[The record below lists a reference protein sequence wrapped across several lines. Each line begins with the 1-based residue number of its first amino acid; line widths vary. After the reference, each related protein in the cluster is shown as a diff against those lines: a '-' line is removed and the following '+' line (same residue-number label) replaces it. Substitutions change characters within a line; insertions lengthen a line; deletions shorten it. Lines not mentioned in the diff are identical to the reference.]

1 MIKIIEKKI
10 RETIPHKQD
19 NIVLGNFTLAENEP
33 LYQELTYPLE
43 PSENFVP
50 LTTFYSYFGRTI
62 RKPIKIE
69 YDQTPND
76 APITKELV
84 QNLYKEHKANKDYD
98 KRYEEY
104 ITQATLQRDIT
115 TKYEK
120 NYISY
125 IKYLTQK
132 TKIPKDFFE
141 QKRPHTISKYD
152 KHTYITGA
160 TGYGKSETIKLLL
173 HHALNQDEAIIFF
186 DPHGDIAREVAQFKE
201 NKENDKLVYIKPKFS
216 NTFSPKFNPLE
227 FPRTD
232 DTELYEEMISD
243 ASETF
248 LEIMQEVFTA
258 QELSENMKTVL
269 KNCFMVLAQM
279 PDTNLFDILHFMEV
293 KNKEKYISFAKEN
306 ITDATVLFFLNSK
319 LYNDDMKPTR
329 EAIRSRFF
337 NLLQYRTLYKTV
349 VGKESFNLTELIEQ
363 KKLIIFDLS
372 GMNKLPRNLLG
383 KFLIAQIRLIGL
395 ARTKVKPEQR
405 VPCNVFIDECQLF
418 ITESLGEILRE
429 LRKYKIYLT
438 LAQQNVGQNMSS
450 ELKKS
455 VLTNTG
461 IKIVGHSTIGDLK
474 TMADDIGITLKE
486 LQNLKE
492 GEFYVKAQNNIP
504 IKTKMLSHLVQDKH
518 SMSQNEWFEVK
529 LVQKHKYYSEVEE
542 ITLEDTQPVG
552 QYKDP
557 AHNRKPPIAS

>member
-1 MIKIIEKKI
+1 MKIVEKKI
-10 RETIPHKQD
+10 QEAIPQEQGG
-19 NIVLGNFTLAENEP
+19 ITLGNFVLAENESF
-33 LYQELTYPLE
+33 YHFLTHCLE
-43 PSENFVP
+43 SNKDFVP
-50 LTTFYSYFGRTI
+50 LSTFYSYFGRTI

-69 YDQTPND
+69 YDHSPSDTQ
-76 APITKELV
+76 ITKELV
-84 QNLYKEHKANKDYD
+84 QTLYREHQANKGYD

-104 ITQATLQRDIT
+104 IKQATLQRDIT
-115 TKYEK
+115 TQYEK
-120 NYISY
+120 NYTSY

-132 TKIPKDFFE
+132 TSISKDFFDK
-141 QKRPHTISKYD
+141 KRPNTIPKSD

-160 TGYGKSETIKLLL
+160 TGYGKSETVKLLI
-173 HHALNQDEAIIFF
+173 HHYLNQDEAIIFF

-201 NKENDKLVYIKPKFS
+201 NIESDKLVYIKPKLS
-216 NTFSPKFNPLE
+216 TKLSPKFNPLE
-227 FPRTD
+227 FPKTED
-232 DTELYEEMISD
+232 KELYEEMISD

-248 LEIMQEVFTA
+248 LEIMKEVFTA
-258 QELSENMKTVL
+258 QELSENMTTVL

-279 PDTNLFDILHFMEV
+279 PNTNIFDILHFMEK
-293 KNKEKYISFAKEN
+293 KNKEKYISFANEN
-306 ITDATVLFFLNSK
+306 INDATVLFFLRSK

-363 KKLIIFDLS
+363 KKIIIFDLS

-395 ARTKVKPEQR
+395 ARTQIPPSQR
-405 VPCNVFIDECQLF
+405 TPCHIFIDECQLF

-438 LAQQNVGQNMSS
+438 LAQQNVGHNMSS

-461 IKIVGHSTIGDLK
+461 IKMVGHSTTGDLK
-474 TMADDIGITLKE
+474 TMADEIGVSLKE
-486 LQNLKE
+486 IQDLKK
-492 GEFYVKAQNNIP
+492 GEFYVKAENNIP
-504 IKTKMLSHLVQDKH
+504 IKTKMLSHLVEDRH
-518 SMSQNEWFEVK
+518 SMNEKDWQKIEF
-529 LVQKHKYYSEVEE
+529 VQKQKYYSEIEE
-542 ITLEDTQPVG
+542 IKLEDTKEVG
-552 QYKDP
+552 EYKDP
-557 AHNRKPPIAS
+557 AHNRKPPVAS

>member
-1 MIKIIEKKI
+1 MEILEQKIKK
-10 RETIPHKQD
+10 TIPQKSG
-19 NIVLGNFTLAENEP
+19 NIILGNYTLAENET
-33 LYQELTYPLE
+33 LYNELTHSFE
-43 PSENFVP
+43 PTQNFVP
-50 LTTFYSYFGRTI
+50 LSTFYSYFGRAI

-84 QNLYKEHKANKDYD
+84 QNLVKEHRANKGYK

-120 NYISY
+120 NYTSY
-125 IKYLTQK
+125 IKYLTEK
-132 TKIPKDFFE
+132 TNFSKDFFT
-141 QKRPHTISKYD
+141 QKRPHSISKYD

-173 HHALNQDEAIIFF
+173 HHALLQDEAIIFF

-201 NKENDKLVYIKPKFS
+201 NKENDKLVYLKPKLG
-216 NTFSPKFNPLE
+216 NQFSPKFNPLE
-227 FPRTD
+227 FPKTD
-232 DTELYEEMISD
+232 DKELYEEMISD

-269 KNCFMVLAQM
+269 KNCFMILAQM
-279 PDTNLFDILHFMEV
+279 PNTNLFGILHFMEV
-293 KNKEKYISFAKEN
+293 KNKETYINFANEN
-306 ITDATVLFFLNSK
+306 ITDATILFFLKSK

-337 NLLQYRTLYKTV
+337 NLLQYRTLYKTLI
-349 VGKESFNLTELIEQ
+349 GKESFDLTQLINQ

-395 ARTKVKPEQR
+395 ARTKMKPEKR
-405 VPCNVFIDECQLF
+405 TPCQIFIDECQLF

-474 TMADDIGITLKE
+474 TMSDDIGITLKE
-486 LQNLKE
+486 LQNLGE
-492 GEFYVKAQNNIP
+492 GEFYIKAQNNIP
-504 IKTKMLSHLVQDKH
+504 IKTKMLSHLVQDKN
-518 SMSQNEWFEVK
+518 SMSEKEWQEMK
-529 LVQKHKYYSEVEE
+529 IIQKKKYYSEIEE
-542 ITLEDTQPVG
+542 IQLQEQENIVG
-552 QYKDP
+552 EYKDS
-557 AHNRKPPIAS
+557 AHNRKPPQAP